1 MDETSKTTFNTPCTP
16 PQAEGATVEKEAKK
30 YNSERTYDIGDI
42 RKTMNMIL
50 PKEYLERTDL
60 TNAEKRV
67 LAVILHTCRSD
78 SYKKLGGYYPISN
91 ANLKTNAKIGSTGLT
106 PITNHLK
113 ELGLIDF
120 EQGEGRTKGK
130 QRKATRYTILFD
142 DKLIKKERFITD
154 TINPSGKTINPSDG
168 TATTSNGC
176 MINPSDDQIKP
187 SQVAI
192 NPSVES
198 INPSQD
204 TTTKSNDGMINPSED
219 SIKPSV
225 DSTINPRTSTSAD
238 NQGVTPIEDGK
249 SGAVYVK
256 GDLNRK
262 IEGNIELNLKIKRY
276 LNLKREIEL
285 DIERE
290 LNVKLKLE
298 RNIKLNIDGYIDG
311 NGDIYLEVEDSINN
325 NNVGNTNN
333 NMKELLEKIYDKLTS
348 IDINTRVK
356 SDDNAKLIEEKDKI
370 IIELQGK
377 NQELNELIKTK
388 DEILDNLFG
397 DYKELCGEY
406 VKLIRRIGSYD
417 NVKETPSKSNV
428 ETKTTT
434 ASSSTVD
441 KIMTHQLGLAASN
454 PIKDK
459 AWEREQQKKVD
470 TKTASKS
477 NVGIVQ
483 ESNSRERSYTLNK
496 LRKEI
501 VEPFKWMISN
511 INDYG
516 KLLQA
521 EKDFNKAVNNL
532 YSNHSNVITKSEI
545 EPFIDEVRTVIQQ
558 KEEELTP
565 KTDTNK
571 TQSKSNDEAKATTT
585 SKQEQCHF
593 PTLRENQLS
602 KLKSFMETFKER
614 ISKATDKE
622 TLEAIEADFQEDG
635 INFFNLNKEITKED
649 VTHYSEEISKAF
661 QAKKDELS
669 PKVDTKTVTKVTV
682 QEPSNEDGKRFHT
695 EEKTAPKAET
705 SEEKKETTAEPSTAN
720 SKSIEV
726 SNVDTSDNKEEQKK
740 LDDELGE
747 TASTK
752 KSEEVEIP
760 KAEEQKQ
767 LQELKETLKPLLENF
782 NEVGTSEEHERI
794 LNEIRKAYTTKWY
807 SQKVLQ
813 AFLDFATA
821 YSFYAE
827 KRDIVE
833 APHQE
838 TPSEE
843 PRDEY
848 YWNNTFTDEQAQEA
862 LSRLPKPNKR
872 LKEEDDQ
879 EEVIDD
885 DMPSDKEVASVVGGY
900 DEENDAMF

>member
-1 MDETSKTTFNTPCTP
+1 MDEKSKTIFNTPCTP
-16 PQAEGATVEKEAKK
+16 LQDGEEGTKEEVRK

-42 RKTMNMIL
+42 RKTMKMIL

-78 SYKKLGGYYPISN
+78 AYKKLGGYYPISN

-142 DKLIKKERFITD
+142 DKLIQKERFITD
-154 TINPSGKTINPSDG
+154 S
-168 TATTSNGC
+168 
-176 MINPSDDQIKP
+176 IK
-187 SQVAI
+187 
-192 NPSVES
+192 
-198 INPSQD
+198 
-204 TTTKSNDGMINPSED
+204 PSED
-219 SIKPSV
+219 SIKPSYNP
-225 DSTINPRTSTSAD
+225 TIKPRTSTSVD
-238 NQGVTPIEDGK
+238 NQEVTPIEDGK

-256 GDLNRK
+256 GDLNGEVEGNLKLKRNLEGYLK
-262 IEGNIELNLKIKRY
+262 VEGNVKGNIEGNVDVNVDGNVKGNVEGNIE
-276 LNLKREIEL
+276 
-285 DIERE
+285 
-290 LNVKLKLE
+290 VK
-298 RNIKLNIDGYIDG
+298 GG
-311 NGDIYLEVEDSINN
+311 VSTNN
-325 NNVGNTNN
+325 NNIGNTNN

-356 SDDNAKLIEEKDKI
+356 SEANAKLIEEKDKI

-388 DEILDNLFG
+388 DEIIDNLIG

-406 VKLIRRIGSYD
+406 VKLIRRIGSYY
-417 NVKETPSKSNV
+417 NVKETQSKSNV

-441 KIMTHQLGLAASN
+441 KIMTHQLGLASSN
-454 PIKDK
+454 PIKNK

-477 NVGIVQ
+477 NV
-483 ESNSRERSYTLNK
+483 ET
-496 LRKEI
+496 
-501 VEPFKWMISN
+501 
-511 INDYG
+511 
-516 KLLQA
+516 
-521 EKDFNKAVNNL
+521 
-532 YSNHSNVITKSEI
+532 
-545 EPFIDEVRTVIQQ
+545 
-558 KEEELTP
+558 
-565 KTDTNK
+565 
-571 TQSKSNDEAKATTT
+571 KATTT

-635 INFFNLNKEITKED
+635 INFFNLNKEITTDD
-649 VTHYSEEISKAF
+649 VTHYSEEIYKVF
-661 QAKKDELS
+661 QAKKEELS
-669 PKVDTKTVTKVTV
+669 PKVDTKTVPKVTA
-682 QEPSNEDGKRFHT
+682 QEPSKDDVKRFHT
-695 EEKTAPKAET
+695 EEKTAPKSET
-705 SEEKKETTAEPSTAN
+705 CEEKKETTAEPSTAN

-740 LDDELGE
+740 LDDELDE
-747 TASTK
+747 KASTK

-760 KAEEQKQ
+760 KDEEERQ

-794 LNEIRKAYTTKWY
+794 LNEIRKAYTTKGY

-813 AFLDFATA
+813 PFLDFALT
-821 YSFYAE
+821 YNFYAE

-843 PRDEY
+843 PMDEDY
-848 YWNNTFTDEQAQEA
+848 CNHTFTDEQAQEA

-872 LKEEDDQ
+872 LKEDDDQ

-885 DMPSDKEVASVVGGY
+885 NMPSDKEVASVVGGY
-900 DEENDAMF
+900 DEENDAIF